1 MFERIFGH
9 RKKAANREIVDRLYD
24 QIVAAARQ
32 PALYSRW
39 EVPDTPLGRF
49 EMVALHLYFFL
60 HRVRGETGSA
70 AAIAQDLTD
79 EFFRDMEHS
88 MRELGVSDVG
98 VPKRMKRLARMFY
111 GRARAYDEAIDGHD
125 RPMLAEALR
134 RNVRPDLG
142 EWPQADALA
151 DYAFFVVG
159 DLAGQSPELI
169 STGSVRYPA
178 APADGVE
185 PRAPISGGQGTMP

>member
-1 MFERIFGH
+1 MFERIFGR
-9 RKKAANREIVDRLYD
+9 RKKSANREIVDRLYD

-32 PALYSRW
+32 PVLYSHW

-49 EMVALHLYFFL
+49 EMVALHLYLFL
-60 HRVRGETGSA
+60 HRVRGETEPA

-111 GRARAYDEAIDGHD
+111 GRAKAYDAAIDGND
-125 RPMLAEALR
+125 RPALAEALR
-134 RNVRPDLG
+134 RNIRPDAR
-142 EWPQADALA
+142 EWPQAAALA
-151 DYAFFVVG
+151 DYAFSVAD
-159 DLAGQSPELI
+159 DLAGQALELV
-169 STGSVRYPA
+169 STGSTRYPA
-178 APADGVE
+178 AP
-185 PRAPISGGQGTMP
+185 PGGGEQRDAMRGEQGTLE